1 MTKDRID
8 EEVMKSMFLPS
19 EERKEKEE
27 TMIENLNWSRRK
39 LDSSGR
45 KQKLTGGLLIR

>member
-19 EERKEKEE
+19 EERKEGE

>member
-19 EERKEKEE
+19 EERNEKGE
-27 TMIENLNWSRRK
+27 TMIENLNWSRKK
-39 LDSSGR
+39 LDSSGS
-45 KQKLTGGLLIR
+45 KQKLTGELLIR